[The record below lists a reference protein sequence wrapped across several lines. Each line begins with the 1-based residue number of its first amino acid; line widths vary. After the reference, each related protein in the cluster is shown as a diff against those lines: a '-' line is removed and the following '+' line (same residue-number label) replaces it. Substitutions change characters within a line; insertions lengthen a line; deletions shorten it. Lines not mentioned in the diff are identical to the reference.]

1 MARPWPLRTR
11 LIAAVLAL
19 VAAALIAIGGIS
31 YVALKSY
38 LIGRID
44 AQLVNVSRG
53 GTVVAVPNMQP
64 DQPAPPTNWIVALKG
79 DTGVGPVI
87 PNTPVKSQPRWPTNY
102 QQAASLPTGPFTSRA
117 RDGTDWRL
125 LVTRE
130 PSNGDLL
137 FVGQS
142 LTEVEGA
149 TSRLVLLELTI
160 GGATLLV
167 IGAIGAGVVRRS
179 LRPLTEIESKAAAIT
194 AGDLTQRVPEYEPA
208 AEVPRTEV
216 GTLGRTLNTMLNE
229 IEVAFRARAESEAR
243 AQSAADTARDA
254 ASAAHQSEVRAR
266 RSEAR
271 MRQFAADASH
281 ELRTPL
287 TTIRGFAELY
297 RQGAAREPADIAR
310 LMRRIEDEAQ
320 RMGML
325 VDDLLLL
332 ARLDQERPLEQV
344 PVDLRVVAVDA
355 VAAAQVVAPARPV
368 SLDVAPGTGRLIVTG
383 DELRIR
389 QVVSNL
395 MTNALTYT
403 PVYSPVV
410 LRLSADIDSGGQ
422 FAQIEVVDSG
432 PGLDDD
438 HMAHAFERFYRGDTA
453 RTRRAEG
460 GHSSGTG
467 LGLAIV
473 AALVKAHGGTV
484 EVTRTPGGG
493 ATFRVRLPLEE
504 RPGVEVDDAD
514 ESDGHHEV
522 HTNGH
527 PVEQSGDAVEHQ
539 TGSVGPETG
548 SAGHGTAR
556 AGGTVAANRPQT
568 SRLTP
573 SLCPKNSRESY
584 LVTR

>member
-31 YVALKSY
+31 YLALRHY
-38 LIGRID
+38 LVDRID
-44 AQLVNVSRG
+44 AQLTSVSRG
-53 GTVVAVPNMQP
+53 SSELTFINLDTDMPS
-64 DQPAPPTNWIVALKG
+64 PPTNWLFTQKS
-79 DTGVGPVI
+79 DTGVGRVF
-87 PNTPVKSQPRWPTNY
+87 PNISPKSQPPWPSSY
-102 QQAASLPTGPFTSRA
+102 AAVASLPTTPYTVRA
-117 RDGTDWRL
+117 PDGTDWRL
-125 LVTRE
+125 LALRQ
-130 PSNGDLL
+130 PNGD
-137 FVGQS
+137 VIYIGQL

-149 TSRLVLLELTI
+149 IQRLVTIELI
-160 GGATLLV
+160 VGGATLL
-167 IGAIGAGVVRRS
+167 IITAIGAEVIRRS
-179 LRPLTEIESKAAAIT
+179 LRPLTQIEAKAAAIT
-194 AGDLTQRVPEYEPA
+194 AGDLTQRVPEYEPN
-208 AEVPRTEV
+208 AEIPKTEV
-216 GTLGRTLNTMLNE
+216 GTLGRTLNTMLDA
-229 IEVAFRARAESEAR
+229 IEQAFQARAESEER
-243 AQSAADTARDA
+243 AQSAADTARHA
-254 ASAAHQSEVRAR
+254 ANAAHQSELRAR

-297 RQGAAREPADIAR
+297 RQGAAREPAEVGR

-332 ARLDQERPLEQV
+332 ARLDQERPLEQA
-344 PVDLRVVAVDA
+344 PVDLRVVAADA
-355 VAAAQVVAPARPV
+355 VVAAHVVAPARPV
-368 SLDVAPGTGRLIVTG
+368 SLEVAPETGPLIVTG

-389 QVVSNL
+389 QIVSNL

-403 PVYSPVV
+403 PAETPVV
-410 LRLSADIDSGGQ
+410 LRLSADVGSAGRL
-422 FAQIEVVDSG
+422 AQIDVVDSG

-484 EVTRTPGGG
+484 GVTRTPGGG
-493 ATFRVRLPLEE
+493 ATFQVRLPLEQPHIGDE
-504 RPGVEVDDAD
+504 SDDAD
-514 ESDGHHEV
+514 ESDGQRENHA
-522 HTNGH
+522 G
-527 PVEQSGDAVEHQ
+527 GRRVEHAVDRRGDEPGDHPADGRDDRGEP
-539 TGSVGPETG
+539 TTN
-548 SAGHGTAR
+548 
-556 AGGTVAANRPQT
+556 VADESIA
-568 SRLTP
+568 L
-573 SLCPKNSRESY
+573 PKK
-584 LVTR
+584 

>member
-31 YVALKSY
+31 YVALRHY
-38 LIGRID
+38 LVDRID
-44 AQLVNVSRG
+44 AQLTSVSRG
-53 GTVVAVPNMQP
+53 ASELTFINADTNMP
-64 DQPAPPTNWIVALKG
+64 SPPTNWLFTQKS
-79 DTGVGPVI
+79 DTGVGRVF
-87 PNTPVKSQPRWPTNY
+87 PNINPKSQPPWPSSY
-102 QQAASLPTGPFTSRA
+102 AAVASLPSTPYTVRA
-117 RDGTDWRL
+117 PDGTDWRL
-125 LVTRE
+125 LALRQ
-130 PSNGDLL
+130 PNGD
-137 FVGQS
+137 VIYIGQL

-149 TSRLVLLELTI
+149 IQRLVTIELI
-160 GGATLLV
+160 VGGATLL
-167 IGAIGAGVVRRS
+167 IITAIGAEVIRRS
-179 LRPLTEIESKAAAIT
+179 LRPLTRIEAKAAAIT
-194 AGDLTQRVPEYEPA
+194 AGDLTQRVPEYEPN
-208 AEVPRTEV
+208 AEIPKTEV
-216 GTLGRTLNTMLNE
+216 GTLGRTLNTMLDA
-229 IEVAFRARAESEAR
+229 IEQAFQARAASEER
-243 AQSAADTARDA
+243 AQSAAATARDA
-254 ASAAHQSEVRAR
+254 ASAAHQSELRAR
-266 RSEAR
+266 RSEGR

-297 RQGAAREPADIAR
+297 RQGAARDPVEVGR

-332 ARLDQERPLEQV
+332 ARLDQERPLEQA
-344 PVDLRVVAVDA
+344 PVDLRVVAADA
-355 VAAAQVVAPARPV
+355 VVAAQVVAPARPV
-368 SLDVAPGTGRLIVTG
+368 HLAVEPGTGPLIVTG

-403 PVYSPVV
+403 PAETPVV
-410 LRLSADIDSGGQ
+410 LRLSTKVGSDGRL
-422 FAQIEVVDSG
+422 AQVDVVDSG

-484 EVTRTPGGG
+484 EATRTPGGG
-493 ATFRVRLPLEE
+493 ATFRVRLPLE
-504 RPGVEVDDAD
+504 RPHGGGVGDAD
-514 ESDGHHEV
+514 YRDGHHAD
-522 HTNGH
+522 HANGRR
-527 PVEQSGDAVEHQ
+527 VEQPGHRSGDQPEDHPEH
-539 TGSVGPETG
+539 VGDDHGETATNV
-548 SAGHGTAR
+548 AGDSIA
-556 AGGTVAANRPQT
+556 
-568 SRLTP
+568 S
-573 SLCPKNSRESY
+573 PKK
-584 LVTR
+584 

>member
-19 VAAALIAIGGIS
+19 VALSLVAISVIS
-31 YVALKSY
+31 YVGLQRY
-38 LIGRID
+38 LVGKID
-44 AQLVNVSRG
+44 QELVSTARKPSIL
-53 GTVVAVPNMQP
+53 TLR
-64 DQPAPPTNWIVALKG
+64 DQQDPTAFVLPTNWLFASKTSNGMGQVFPDL
-79 DTGVGPVI
+79 
-87 PNTPVKSQPRWPTNY
+87 PVKSQPTWPRSATEV
-102 QQAASLPTGPFTSRA
+102 AALPRAPYTSRA
-117 RDGTDWRL
+117 PDGTDWRL
-125 LVTRE
+125 LAFYNE
-130 PSNGDLL
+130 DGQL
-137 FVGQS
+137 FFLGQS
-142 LTEVEGA
+142 LTGVEG
-149 TSRLVLLELTI
+149 SIHRFLVIQLI
-160 GGATLLV
+160 VGGGTLL
-167 IGAIGAGVVRRS
+167 IISAIGAEVIRRS
-179 LRPLTEIESKAAAIT
+179 LRPLTEIEAKAAAIT
-194 AGDLTQRVPEYEPA
+194 AGDLTQRVPEYEPN
-208 AEVPRTEV
+208 AEIPKTEV
-216 GTLGRTLNTMLNE
+216 GTLGRTLNTMLDA
-229 IEVAFRARAESEAR
+229 IEHAFEARAESEERAR
-243 AQSAADTARDA
+243 SAADAARDA
-254 ASAAHQSEVRAR
+254 ASAAHHSELRAR
-266 RSEAR
+266 RSEGR

-297 RQGAAREPADIAR
+297 RQGAAREPADVAR

-320 RMGML
+320 RMGLL

-368 SLDVAPGTGRLIVTG
+368 SIDVASGTGRLIVTG

-403 PVYSPVV
+403 PAESPVV
-410 LRLSADIDSGGQ
+410 LRLSIDEGSDGRL
-422 FAQIEVVDSG
+422 ARIDVVDSG
-432 PGLDDD
+432 PGLDDE

-493 ATFRVRLPLEE
+493 ATFRVRLPLEQPHAGDE
-504 RPGVEVDDAD
+504 IGDAD
-514 ESDGHHEV
+514 ESDGHRENDANGRGAEQPGYRNGDQPEGRQEQAGDGRGETA
-522 HTNGH
+522 TN
-527 PVEQSGDAVEHQ
+527 
-539 TGSVGPETG
+539 
-548 SAGHGTAR
+548 
-556 AGGTVAANRPQT
+556 VADDSIA
-568 SRLTP
+568 L
-573 SLCPKNSRESY
+573 PKK
-584 LVTR
+584 

>member
-11 LIAAVLAL
+11 LVAAVLAL

-31 YVALKSY
+31 YFALKSY
-38 LIGRID
+38 LVGRID
-44 AQLVNVSRG
+44 DQLLNLSRG
-53 GTVVAVPNMQP
+53 TTVVAVPNMQT
-64 DQPAPPTNWIVALKG
+64 DGPAPPTNWIIALKS
-79 DTGVGPVI
+79 DTGVGQVI
-87 PNTPVKSQPRWPTNY
+87 PDIPVESQPRWPTNY
-102 QQAASLPTGPFTSRA
+102 QQAAALPTTPFTSRA
-117 RDGTDWRL
+117 SDGTDWRL
-125 LVTRE
+125 LVSKE
-130 PSNGDLL
+130 PNGDLF

-149 TSRLVLLELTI
+149 TGRLVVLELII

-167 IGAIGAGVVRRS
+167 IGAIGAGVIRRS

-208 AEVPRTEV
+208 AEVPQTEV

-229 IEVAFRARAESEAR
+229 IEVAFQARADSEAR
-243 AQSAADTARDA
+243 AQSAAVTAHDA
-254 ASAAHQSEVRAR
+254 ANAALQSELRAR
-266 RSEAR
+266 RSEER

-297 RQGAAREPADIAR
+297 RQGAAREPAEVGR

-332 ARLDQERPLEQV
+332 ARLDQERPLEQT
-344 PVDLRVVAVDA
+344 PVDLRVVAADA
-355 VAAAQVVAPARPV
+355 VAAAHVVAPARPV
-368 SLDVAPGTGRLIVTG
+368 SLDVAPGTGPLIVTG

-403 PVYSPVV
+403 PAETPVV
-410 LRLSADIDSGGQ
+410 LRLSADVGNDRRL
-422 FAQIEVVDSG
+422 AQIDVVDSG

-493 ATFRVRLPLEE
+493 ATFRVRLPLEQTHTGDE
-504 RPGVEVDDAD
+504 RDAADTNDDGLREGRANGHHADHPADQPGEGGDDRGQPTTKVAD
-514 ESDGHHEV
+514 E
-522 HTNGH
+522 
-527 PVEQSGDAVEHQ
+527 PIA
-539 TGSVGPETG
+539 
-548 SAGHGTAR
+548 
-556 AGGTVAANRPQT
+556 
-568 SRLTP
+568 L
-573 SLCPKNSRESY
+573 PKK
-584 LVTR
+584 

>member
-19 VAAALIAIGGIS
+19 VAAALIAIGAIS
-31 YVALKSY
+31 YFALKSY
-38 LIGRID
+38 LVGRID
-44 AQLVNVSRG
+44 AQLVNLSRG
-53 GTVVAVPNMQP
+53 TTVVAVPNMQT
-64 DQPAPPTNWIVALKG
+64 DGPAPPTNWIIALKS
-79 DTGVGPVI
+79 DTGVGQVI
-87 PNTPVKSQPRWPTNY
+87 PDIPVESQPHWPTNY
-102 QQAASLPTGPFTSRA
+102 QQAAALPTTPFTSRA
-117 RDGTDWRL
+117 ADGTDWRL
-125 LVTRE
+125 LASKE
-130 PSNGDLL
+130 PNGDLF

-149 TSRLVLLELTI
+149 TSRLVVLELII

-208 AEVPRTEV
+208 AEVPQTEV

-229 IEVAFRARAESEAR
+229 IEVAFQARADSEAR
-243 AQSAADTARDA
+243 AQSAAVTAHDA
-254 ASAAHQSEVRAR
+254 ANAALQSELRAR
-266 RSEAR
+266 RSEER

-297 RQGAAREPADIAR
+297 RQGAAQDPAEVGR

-332 ARLDQERPLEQV
+332 ARLDQERRLEQA
-344 PVDLRVVAVDA
+344 PVDLRVVAADA
-355 VAAAQVVAPARPV
+355 VAAAHVVAPARPV
-368 SLDVAPGTGRLIVTG
+368 FLEVAPGTGPLIVTG

-403 PVYSPVV
+403 PAETPVV
-410 LRLSADIDSGGQ
+410 LRLSADAVNDRRL
-422 FAQIEVVDSG
+422 AQIDVVDSG
-432 PGLDDD
+432 PGLDAD

-484 EVTRTPGGG
+484 AVTRTPGGG
-493 ATFRVRLPLEE
+493 ATFRVRLPLEQ
-504 RPGVEVDDAD
+504 PHTGD
-514 ESDGHHEV
+514 ESDAV
-522 HTNGH
+522 DMNDALRANRANGH
-527 PVEQSGDAVEHQ
+527 PVEHSVDQPGEGGDDRGQ
-539 TGSVGPETG
+539 PTTKVGDDPI
-548 SAGHGTAR
+548 A
-556 AGGTVAANRPQT
+556 
-568 SRLTP
+568 L
-573 SLCPKNSRESY
+573 PKK
-584 LVTR
+584 